1 MLFNSHEFIFLFLPL
16 CLCGYFLIS
25 KLGARAAIGF
35 LVLASLGFYAW
46 WKAEYLILIIISILF
61 NFAWARCID
70 AVNLHHP
77 KWAKFTL
84 GVGVALNL
92 AALGYYKYTNFLVD
106 QFNQLANTDYFIAK
120 IALPLAISF
129 FTFQQIAYLVD
140 TYRKEINEH
149 SFLRY
154 CLFVTFFPQLIA
166 GPIVHHKE
174 MLPQFERSETFTPH
188 SINFAL
194 GLTLFSIGVFKKVVF
209 ADNAAVF
216 ATPIFGAADAGN
228 SITFAEAWLGTSAY
242 TLQLYF
248 DFSGYTDMALG
259 LAMLFGIRLPDNFN
273 SPYKSLSI
281 VDFWRRWH
289 ITLSRFL
296 RDYLYIAL
304 GGNRKGKSRR
314 YVNLM
319 TTMVLG
325 GIWHGAGWNFMIW
338 GFLHGSY
345 LVVNHWWSATRARVI
360 SAPVNRLENIAYW
373 MITMLAVMVAWVFF
387 RAQTTEGAL
396 HILST
401 MTQVDVSH
409 LMQSNL
415 INNKRAIAV
424 CGALFLVAVFCPNSG
439 QIMRFVERY
448 LTLPS
453 VPLNKGLWLTY
464 SPAIL
469 SAVGFVISIGLIGQL
484 SEFLYFN
491 F

>member
-25 KLGARAAIGF
+25 KLGARAAISF

-46 WKAEYLILIIISILF
+46 WKAEYLVLIIISILF
-61 NFAWARCID
+61 NFGWARCID
-70 AVNLHHP
+70 MVNQQHQ
-77 KWAKFTL
+77 KWAKWTL
-84 GVGVALNL
+84 GIGVALNL
-92 AALGYYKYTNFLVD
+92 IALGYYKYTNFLVE
-106 QFNQLANTDYFIAK
+106 QFNWLANTDYFVAK

-174 MLPQFERSETFTPH
+174 MLPQFERNETFKPH
-188 SINFAL
+188 ALNFAL
-194 GLTLFSIGVFKKVVF
+194 GLTLFSIGIFKKVVF

-216 ATPIFGAADAGN
+216 ATPVFNAADAG
-228 SITFAEAWLGTSAY
+228 SSVTFIEAWLGTSAY

-273 SPYKSLSI
+273 SPYKSHSI

-319 TTMVLG
+319 ATMVLG

-345 LVVNHWWSATRARVI
+345 LVVNHWWTATRARFFASPI
-360 SAPVNRLENIAYW
+360 GKIENAAYW
-373 MITMLAVMVAWVFF
+373 SLTMLAVMVAWVFF
-387 RAQTTEGAL
+387 RAETTEGAFN
-396 HILST
+396 IFNA
-401 MTQVDVSH
+401 MAAVDLNEPFKGTLFYTKKAFVICF
-409 LMQSNL
+409 LLL
-415 INNKRAIAV
+415 IIAI
-424 CGALFLVAVFCPNSG
+424 FCPNSG
-439 QIMRFVERY
+439 QLTRYVEKR
-448 LTLPS
+448 LTQPS
-453 VPLNKGLWLTY
+453 VDKPWLIFG
-464 SPAIL
+464 PAVV
-469 SAVGFVISIGLIGQL
+469 SAVGFVISVGLIGQL

>member
-1 MLFNSHEFIFLFLPL
+1 M
-16 CLCGYFLIS
+16 
-25 KLGARAAIGF
+25 
-35 LVLASLGFYAW
+35 
-46 WKAEYLILIIISILF
+46 
-61 NFAWARCID
+61 
-70 AVNLHHP
+70 
-77 KWAKFTL
+77 
-84 GVGVALNL
+84 
-92 AALGYYKYTNFLVD
+92 
-106 QFNQLANTDYFIAK
+106 
-120 IALPLAISF
+120 
-129 FTFQQIAYLVD
+129 D
-140 TYRKEINEH
+140 TYRKQISEH

-174 MLPQFERSETFTPH
+174 MLPQFERNETFKPH
-188 SINFAL
+188 SLNFAL
-194 GLTLFSIGVFKKVVF
+194 GLTLFSIGIFKKVVF

-216 ATPIFGAADAGN
+216 ASPVFNAADAGDTV
-228 SITFAEAWLGTSAY
+228 TFVEAWIGTSAY

-304 GGNRKGKSRR
+304 GGNRKGRSRR

-319 TTMVLG
+319 ATMVLG

-345 LVVNHWWSATRARVI
+345 LVINHWWTATRAQI
-360 SAPVNRLENIAYW
+360 SALPISKIEMAAYW
-373 MITMLAVMVAWVFF
+373 GITMLAVMVSWVFF
-387 RAQTTEGAL
+387 RAQTTDGAL
-396 HILST
+396 NMLTT
-401 MTQVDVSH
+401 MLQVD
-409 LMQSNL
+409 LANPLQSAL
-415 INNKRAIAV
+415 INSKRAIAI
-424 CGALFLVAVFCPNSG
+424 CGALALVAIICPNSG
-439 QIMRFVERY
+439 QVMHYVENR
-448 LTLPS
+448 LTQTNDGLQWATFLPATIS
-453 VPLNKGLWLTY
+453 
-464 SPAIL
+464 S
-469 SAVGFVISIGLIGQL
+469 VGFIIAVGLIGQL

>member
-16 CLCGYFLIS
+16 CLFGYFLIS
-25 KLGARAAIGF
+25 KLGARAAISF

-46 WKAEYLILIIISILF
+46 WKAEYLVLIVISILF
-61 NFAWARCID
+61 NFSWARCID
-70 AVNLHHP
+70 FVNQHKP
-77 KWAKFTL
+77 KWGKFTL
-84 GVGVALNL
+84 GVGVACNL
-92 AALGYYKYTNFLVD
+92 VALGYYKYTNFLVD
-106 QFNQLANTDYFIAK
+106 QFNWLVNTDYFVAK

-149 SFLRY
+149 SFIRY
-154 CLFVTFFPQLIA
+154 LLFVTFFPQLIA
-166 GPIVHHKE
+166 VPIVHHKE
-174 MLPQFERSETFTPH
+174 MLPQFERNETFTPRA
-188 SINFAL
+188 INFAL

-216 ATPIFGAADAGN
+216 ATPIFNAADAGN
-228 SITFAEAWLGTSAY
+228 SITFIEAWLGTAAY

-304 GGNRKGKSRR
+304 GGNRKGKNRR
-314 YVNLM
+314 YINLM

-345 LVVNHWWSATRARVI
+345 LVINHWWSATRARII
-360 SAPVNRLENIAYW
+360 SAPISKFENTAYW
-373 MITMLAVMVAWVFF
+373 ALTMLAVMIAWVFF

-396 HILST
+396 HMLNT
-401 MTQVDVSH
+401 MAHFDISQ
-409 LMQSNL
+409 LLQSDL
-415 INNKRAIAV
+415 INNKRAIAI

-439 QIMRFVERY
+439 QIMRFVEQRI
-448 LTLPS
+448 TQS
-453 VPLNKGLWLTY
+453 NTGFQWATY
-464 SPAIL
+464 ATAAL
-469 SAVGFVISIGLIGQL
+469 SSVGFVISVGLIGQL

>member
-25 KLGARAAIGF
+25 KLGARAAISF

-46 WKAEYLILIIISILF
+46 WKAEYLVLIIISILF
-61 NFAWARCID
+61 NFGWARCID
-70 AVNLHHP
+70 VVNRRYQ

-84 GVGVALNL
+84 GIGVTLNL
-92 AALGYYKYTNFLVD
+92 IALCYYKYTNFLVD
-106 QFNQLANTDYFIAK
+106 QFNWLANTDYFVAK

-174 MLPQFERSETFTPH
+174 MLPQFERNETFKPH
-188 SINFAL
+188 ALNFAL
-194 GLTLFSIGVFKKVVF
+194 GLTLFSIGIFKKVVF
-209 ADNAAVF
+209 ADNAAIF
-216 ATPIFGAADAGN
+216 ATPVFNAADAG
-228 SITFAEAWLGTSAY
+228 SSVTFIEAWLGTSAY

-273 SPYKSLSI
+273 SPYKSHSI

-296 RDYLYIAL
+296 RDYLYISL

-319 TTMVLG
+319 ATMVLG

-345 LVVNHWWSATRARVI
+345 LVVNHWWTATRARFFATPI
-360 SAPVNRLENIAYW
+360 GKIENAAYW
-373 MITMLAVMVAWVFF
+373 ALTMLAVMVAWVFF
-387 RAQTTEGAL
+387 RAETTEGAFN
-396 HILST
+396 IFNA
-401 MTQVDVSH
+401 MAAVD
-409 LMQSNL
+409 LNEPFKGTL
-415 INNKRAIAV
+415 FYTTKAIVV
-424 CGALFLVAVFCPNSG
+424 CTLLFIIAIFCPNSG
-439 QIMRFVERY
+439 QLTRYVEER
-448 LTLPS
+448 LTQPP
-453 VPLNKGLWLTY
+453 VDKPWLTFG
-464 SPAIL
+464 PAMV
-469 SAVGFVISIGLIGQL
+469 SAVGFVISVGLIGQL

>member
-25 KLGARAAIGF
+25 KLGARAAISF

-46 WKAEYLILIIISILF
+46 WKAEYLVLIIISIVF
-61 NFAWARCID
+61 NFAWARCIE
-70 AVNLHHP
+70 AVNQRHQQ
-77 KWAKFTL
+77 WAKFTL
-84 GVGVALNL
+84 GIGVALNL
-92 AALGYYKYTNFLVD
+92 LALGYYKYTNFLVD
-106 QFNQLANTDYFIAK
+106 QLNWLANTDYFIAK

-174 MLPQFERSETFTPH
+174 MLPQFERDKTFKPH
-188 SINFAL
+188 AINFAL

-216 ATPIFGAADAGN
+216 ATPVFNAADAGA
-228 SITFAEAWLGTSAY
+228 SVTFVEAWLGTSAY

-273 SPYKSLSI
+273 SPYQSLSI

-319 TTMVLG
+319 ATMVLG

-345 LVVNHWWSATRARVI
+345 LIINHWWTATRG
-360 SAPVNRLENIAYW
+360 RLLTASVGKLETAAYW
-373 MITMLAVMVAWVFF
+373 SLTMLAVMVSWVFF
-387 RAQTTEGAL
+387 RAETTEGAL
-396 HILST
+396 HMLST
-401 MTQVDVSH
+401 MVQLDVSNP
-409 LMQSNL
+409 MQSAL
-415 INNKRAIAV
+415 INSKRAIAI
-424 CGALFLVAVFCPNSG
+424 CAALFLIAIVCPNSG
-439 QIMRFVERY
+439 QIMRYVEQR
-448 LTLPS
+448 LSQPAANS
-453 VPLNKGLWLTY
+453 QWLTFA
-464 SPAIL
+464 PAIA
-469 SAVGFVISIGLIGQL
+469 SGVGFIISVGLIGQL